1 MIQALFCVVTIVTKK
16 LSVECS
22 SDIVIQALFF
32 FTIVTKNIHMCDN
45 PIVRLCKIISV
56 LFPHLSQTGLVGD
69 EITKSIDEKERRK

>member
-1 MIQALFCVVTIVTKK
+1 MTIVTKK

-32 FTIVTKNIHMCDN
+32 LVTKNFLMCDN
-45 PIVRLCKIISV
+45 PIMRLCKIISV

-69 EITKSIDEKERRK
+69 EITKSIDEKEGRK

>member
-1 MIQALFCVVTIVTKK
+1 MTIVTKK

-32 FTIVTKNIHMCDN
+32 LVTIVTKNFHMCDN